1 VLKQLLLVA
10 LVACKAGGS
19 SSPPTS
25 LPPADTKPAPALQI
39 ETGLLPAVQVKGDET
54 RFSLDARM
62 REYKIPAISIA
73 VFDNYEIIW
82 AKAYGHADVESQ
94 SPATEQTTFL
104 AGSISKSV
112 NALAQLLAVEEGLLD
127 LDAPINEA
135 LKRWKLPETDQTR
148 VKPVTL
154 AMLLSHTGGTTVH
167 GFRGYAE
174 REKVPTLEQ
183 ILDGKPPANSAP
195 IRVDLAP
202 GSKFRYSG
210 GGTTITQLALE
221 ERSKKPYA
229 EVLATRVLEPLGMT
243 NSSFEQELTATRLVA
258 AAAGYG
264 PDGKAIDGKRFV
276 YPEMAAAGLW
286 TTPTDL
292 ARFFIEIAK
301 ARAGKSK
308 LVSEKVAKRM
318 TTKVADAEPAGAVG
332 LGVFLSERN
341 RIEHFGHNGA
351 DAGFQAIAL
360 ASIEGGRGVVIMTN
374 SENGHRIFP
383 EIERTIFAAYE
394 WPGADAAIVRFRME
408 GTVRLQFVGRYTV
421 DGAPFEIVERGNEL
435 HARAPFGES
444 AELVPTAPDNLVKV
458 DDGTQIKLTANG
470 LEAHPRNRP
479 PQLVIRNMTPHPLFL
494 LEASKFDDAVAALK
508 STKDQKAEEAR
519 INGIG
524 YQVLGREPG
533 KAIDVFRL
541 NATAFASSANAHD
554 SLAEAYAKNGNKAA
568 AITAYER
575 ALGALPGDPRISAAD
590 KAAFKTRVDAE
601 LAKLRAR

>member
-1 VLKQLLLVA
+1 MLKQLLLVA
-10 LVACKAGGS
+10 LVACKAGGTGS
-19 SSPPTS
+19 GPA
-25 LPPADTKPAPALQI
+25 LPPPGPKPAPALQI
-39 ETGLLPAVQVKGDET
+39 EAGLLPAVQVKGDDT
-54 RFSLDARM
+54 RFALEARM
-62 REYKIPAISIA
+62 REYKIPAISVA
-73 VFDNYEIIW
+73 VFENYEVVW
-82 AKAYGHADVESQ
+82 AKAYGFADVEGKT
-94 SPATEQTTFL
+94 PATEETTFL

-112 NALAQLLAVEEGLLD
+112 NALAQLLAVEEGLID

-135 LKRWKLPETDQTR
+135 LKSWKLPENDLTR

-154 AMLLSHTGGTTVH
+154 QMLLSHTGGTTVH
-167 GFRGYAE
+167 GFRGYAS
-174 REKVPTLEQ
+174 REKVPTIEQ
-183 ILDGKPPANSAP
+183 ILEGKQPANSAP

-221 ERSKKPYA
+221 EKSKKPYA
-229 EVLATRVLEPLGMT
+229 EVLAARVLAPIGMT
-243 NSSFEQELTATRLVA
+243 NSSFEQELGAARLVQ

-301 ARAGKSK
+301 ARTGKSK
-308 LVSEKVAKRM
+308 VVSEKVAKRM
-318 TTKVADAEPAGAVG
+318 TTKVADAEPVGGVG

-341 RIEHFGHNGA
+341 AIEHFGHNGA
-351 DAGFQAIAL
+351 DAGFQAIAI
-360 ASIEGGRGVVIMTN
+360 ASLEGGRGIVVMTN

-394 WPGADAAIVRFRME
+394 WPGADAPIVRFRLE
-408 GTVRLQFVGRYTV
+408 GTVRLQFVGRFV
-421 DGAPFEIVERGNEL
+421 ADGTPVEIVERGNEL
-435 HARAPFGES
+435 HARMPFGES

-479 PQLVIRNMTPHPLFL
+479 PQLLVRNVTEHPLFL
-494 LEASKFDDAVAALK
+494 LEASRFDEAVAALK
-508 STKDQKAEEAR
+508 ATKDPKAEEAR
-519 INGIG
+519 NNQLG
-524 YQVLGREPG
+524 YALLGRAPA
-533 KAIDVFRL
+533 KAVDVFRL
-541 NATAFASSANAHD
+541 NTTAFADSANAHD
-554 SLAEAYAKNGNKAA
+554 SLGEAYAKNGNKAA

-575 ALGALPGDPRISAAD
+575 ALGALAGDARIPAGD
-590 KAAFKTRVDAE
+590 KPAFKTRVDAE